1 VKVKKFNLAAKFIFI
16 GLGMSALF
24 LGITAYFSNRLI
36 SREFEEH
43 CQEKAHLVAKHIIS
57 DLEEAMILRAHQ
69 KLTAILDEY
78 RGKETSDVRLFNSAG
93 KEVWGSGGRPEPK
106 VGEALRDE
114 TVIHF
119 HEGKDGKEVAT
130 YILPIRS
137 KSECR
142 ACHVK
147 EEKHLGALL
156 ISLPLDKMTASLV
169 DLNQRHFLLF
179 LFIAVAIV
187 GTTFLAA
194 NRILIRPIRRL
205 QEGARAMEAGEL
217 SYRIPE
223 RRGDELGDLTTGFN
237 SMASKVQA
245 LFGEVKRK
253 NQDLMAQQALLLR
266 EKSEWQQTF
275 DAIADPVCVLDRDLN
290 IRKANRAF
298 REFFSLVGERSI
310 PVCFDDLLPLFSSG
324 RGSLRDKVGEP
335 KPFSQEYHVPGTDR
349 ILQIS
354 SFPYFPST
362 GDFSG
367 SVQIMEDIT
376 ERKEKEM
383 RLILT
388 ERLAALGQMAS
399 GISHE
404 ILNPLAT
411 IGACAEGLL
420 NRLDK
425 GRVDPELFTSY
436 LKIVEEEVQR
446 CKQITRSMLSFVR
459 PRENAGKEEVDL
471 ISVLENTLE
480 MISFQGRLKNI
491 AVSRAYATRP
501 LTVSG
506 DENDFRQVFLSVIVN
521 ALDAMED
528 TGVLTLQGGRKDGT
542 VFIRISDSGPGIPAA
557 VLPRVFDPF
566 FTTKADKG
574 GTGLGLSI
582 ANRILRD
589 YGGECAVD
597 TEEGKGTSFTV
608 ILPFRPLTSGN
619 SPDHPGDIPASDHP
633 QVSFPNKIN

>member
-1 VKVKKFNLAAKFIFI
+1 MRGKGINLAVKFILI
-16 GLGMSALF
+16 TLGLGTLF
-24 LGITAYFSNRLI
+24 LGVTAYFSHRLI

-43 CQEKAHLVAKHIIS
+43 YQEKALLVAKHIIS
-57 DLEEAMILRAHQ
+57 DLEEGMMRRVHQ
-69 KLTAILDEY
+69 KLTEILDEY
-78 RGKETSDVRLFNSAG
+78 RGKETADVRLFNSAG
-93 KEVWGSGGRPEPK
+93 KEVFGSESARPEPK
-106 VGEALRDE
+106 VGEVLQGEGVLHFDE
-114 TVIHF
+114 R
-119 HEGKDGKEVAT
+119 KDGKEVAT
-130 YILPIRS
+130 YILPIQS
-137 KSECR
+137 KPECR
-142 ACHVK
+142 ACHLK

-156 ISLPLDKMTASLV
+156 ISLPLDKMEESLTE
-169 DLNQRHFLLF
+169 LNRDHLLLF
-179 LFIAVAIV
+179 LLVALVIV

-223 RRGDELGDLTTGFN
+223 GQGDELGDLTTGFN
-237 SMASKVQA
+237 AMASRVQA
-245 LFGEVKRK
+245 LFGEVERK

-275 DAIADPVCVLDRDLN
+275 DAIADPVCVLDRDLS

-298 REFFSLVGERSI
+298 RELFSLAGEGSI
-310 PVCFDDLLPLFSSG
+310 SARFDDLLPLVSPEG
-324 RGSLRDKVGEP
+324 GSLREKIQEG
-335 KPFSQEYHVPGTDR
+335 KPFTHEYHIPGTAK
-349 ILQIS
+349 ILQVS
-354 SFPYFPST
+354 SFPYFSSA

-367 SVQIMEDIT
+367 SVQILEDVT
-376 ERKEKEM
+376 QRKEREM
-383 RLILT
+383 GLIMS

-425 GRVDPELFTSY
+425 GRVDSELFTSY

-459 PRENAGKEEVDL
+459 PRGNAENKEVDL

-480 MISFQGRLKNI
+480 MVSLQGRLKDI
-491 AVSRAYATRP
+491 AVSRAYSNRP
-501 LTVSG
+501 LKVFG
-506 DENDFRQVFLSVIVN
+506 DENDFRQVFLSIIVN

-528 TGVLTLQGGRKDGT
+528 KGALILEAGRRDKE
-542 VFIRISDSGPGIPAA
+542 VFVRISDTGPGIPRA

-566 FTTKADKG
+566 FTTKANKG

-582 ANRILRD
+582 ANRILKD
-589 YGGECAVD
+589 YGGGFAVE
-597 TEEGKGTSFTV
+597 TGEGKGAAFTV
-608 ILPFRPLTSGN
+608 ILPALPATSGIF
-619 SPDHPGDIPASDHP
+619 PVEPGKTPASFLP
-633 QVSFPNKIN
+633 LP

>member
-1 VKVKKFNLAAKFIFI
+1 MKVRRLNLTGKFILI
-16 GLGMSALF
+16 ALGTGILF
-24 LGITAYFSNRLI
+24 LGITAYFSHRFI

-43 CQEKAHLVAKHIIS
+43 YQEKALLVAKHIIS
-57 DLEEAMILRAHQ
+57 DLEEGMMRRAHQ
-69 KLTAILDEY
+69 RLNEILNEY
-78 RGKETSDVRLFNSAG
+78 RGKETADVRLFNPEG
-93 KEVWGSGGRPEPK
+93 KEVFGSETAKPEPK
-106 VGEALRDE
+106 VGEVLQREGILHFDE
-114 TVIHF
+114 R
-119 HEGKDGKEVAT
+119 KDGEEVAT

-137 KSECR
+137 KPECR

-147 EEKHLGALL
+147 EEGHLGALL
-156 ISLPLDKMTASLV
+156 ISLPLDKMKASLG
-169 DLNQRHFLLF
+169 DANKRHFFLF

-187 GTTFLAA
+187 GTTVLAA
-194 NRILIRPIRRL
+194 NRILIRPIRSL
-205 QEGARAMEAGEL
+205 QKGARAMEAGEL

-223 RRGDELGDLTTGFN
+223 GPRDELGDLTSGFN
-237 SMASKVQA
+237 AMAARVQT
-245 LFGEVKRK
+245 LFGEVERK
-253 NQDLMAQQALLLR
+253 NQDLIAQQVLLMR

-298 REFFSLVGERSI
+298 REFFSLAGEGSI
-310 PVCFDDLLPLFSSG
+310 PVRFDDLLPLFSPE
-324 RGSLRDKVGEP
+324 RGSLRHKVQEP
-335 KPFSQEYHVPGTDR
+335 KPFSQEYHVPGTEK
-349 ILQIS
+349 ILQVS
-354 SFPYFPST
+354 SFPYFSSARE
-362 GDFSG
+362 FSG
-367 SVQIMEDIT
+367 SVQILEDIT

-383 RLILT
+383 QLIMS

-411 IGACAEGLL
+411 VGACAEGLL
-420 NRLDK
+420 SRLDK
-425 GRVDPELFTSY
+425 GQIDPELLRNY

-459 PRENAGKEEVDL
+459 PRETAGNKKDVDL

-480 MISFQGRLKNI
+480 MISFQGRLKNV
-491 AVSRAYATRP
+491 AVSRVYETRP
-501 LTVSG
+501 LAVSG

-528 TGVLTLQGGRKDGT
+528 RGVLTLEGGRKDGT
-542 VFIRISDSGPGIPAA
+542 VFIRISNTGPGIPAA

-582 ANRILRD
+582 ANRILRA
-589 YGGECAVD
+589 YGGEFAVE
-597 TEEGKGTSFTV
+597 TGEEKGSAFTI
-608 ILPFRPLTSGN
+608 ILAV
-619 SPDHPGDIPASDHP
+619 HP
-633 QVSFPNKIN
+633 K